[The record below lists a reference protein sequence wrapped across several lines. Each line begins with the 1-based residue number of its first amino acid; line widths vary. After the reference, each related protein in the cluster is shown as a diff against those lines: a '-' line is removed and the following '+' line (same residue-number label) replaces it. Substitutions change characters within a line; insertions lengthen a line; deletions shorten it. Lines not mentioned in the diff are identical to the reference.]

1 MRAEEIMEGGN
12 KVIILLVA
20 LFAAVLF
27 LSLSGRGDT
36 LELFSPDK
44 RVKVQIQVGPDVRF
58 SIFFDNK
65 PLLAVTASMTIQ
77 DGTKLGKNVRL
88 NNLRRQSIREKIIP
102 VVKEK
107 RAEVVNNCEEVTLNL
122 RGNYGLVFRAYDDGV
137 AYRFFSGYRTKIV
150 VNAEENIFH
159 FPDDRGVWFP
169 VVESFHSSYERPY
182 QYLKLSEIGAKRM
195 AYLPVLVDN
204 PEGPKLIITEADL
217 TDYPGMYLVGSEDGS
232 PELLAVFPPYP
243 LEEQQ
248 VRDRTLRVTKGAPY
262 IALTDGNRQFPWRVI
277 GISRQ
282 DGDLISSDLVYRLA
296 RPTRIKDTSWI
307 KPGKVAWDW
316 WNAWNVFGVNFRAGI
331 NTETYLY
338 YIDFASKYGLE
349 YVILD
354 EGWSDPADLF
364 KINPDI
370 DMERLIQAARE
381 KKVGIILWC
390 VWLTLDRQL
399 KEALDQFARWGI
411 AGIKVDF
418 MDRDDQ
424 KVVNF
429 YEKIAREAAARKL
442 IVDFHGA
449 YKPTGLRRTYPNI
462 LTREGVMGLEYSKWS
477 DRITP
482 EHDLLIPFIRM
493 YAGPMDYTPGAML
506 NADQKHFRPVMD
518 LPMSQGTRC
527 HQLAMYVVYESPL
540 QMLCDS
546 PSHYLREPQVMEFLA
561 AVPTVWDET
570 LVLEGKVGDMVVV
583 ARWDGQDWYLGAMT
597 DWEPREVEVQ
607 LDFLG
612 EAEYEAVIFEDGIN
626 AGRYAGDFRV
636 QKRIVKGTDKLKIK
650 MASGGGYAAWF
661 RRLS

>member
-1 MRAEEIMEGGN
+1 MEGSS
-12 KVIILLVA
+12 KTILFLVI
-20 LFAAVLF
+20 LFAGVF
-27 LSLSGRGDT
+27 LLSRPSRGDT

-44 RVKVQIQVGPDVRF
+44 RVKVQIQVGPDVSF
-58 SIFFDNK
+58 SVFYDDK
-65 PLLAVTASMTIQ
+65 PLLAATASMTIQ
-77 DGTKLGKNVRL
+77 DGTRLGKNVRL
-88 NNLRRQSIREKIIP
+88 NNFRRQSIREKIVP

-107 RAEVVNNCEEVTLNL
+107 RAVVLNNCEEVTLNL
-122 RGNYGLVFRAYDDGV
+122 RGNYGLIFRAYDDGV

-150 VNAEENIFH
+150 VNAEESKFR
-159 FPDDRGVWFP
+159 FPEDRSVWFP

-182 QYLKLSEIGAKRM
+182 QYLKLSEIGGKRM

-204 PEGPKLIITEADL
+204 PEGPKVIITEADL
-217 TDYPGMYLVGSEDGS
+217 TDYPGMYLTGSEDGS
-232 PELLAVFPPYP
+232 PELQAVFPPYP

-262 IALTDGNRQFPWRVI
+262 IAVTNGNRQFPWRVI
-277 GISRQ
+277 GIARQ

-296 RPTRIKDTSWI
+296 RPTQIKDTSWI

-316 WNAWNVFGVNFRAGI
+316 WNAWNVFEVNFRAGI

-364 KINPDI
+364 KINPDL
-370 DMERLIQAARE
+370 DMERLVQAARD
-381 KKVGIILWC
+381 KGVGIILWC

-399 KEALDQFARWGI
+399 KEALDRFARWGI

-429 YEKIAREAAARKL
+429 YEKIAKEAAARNL

-449 YKPTGLRRTYPNI
+449 YKPTGLRRAYPNV

-506 NADQKHFRPVMD
+506 NADPKHFRPVMD

-546 PSHYLREPQVMEFLA
+546 PSHYLREPEAMEFLA

-570 LVLEGKVGDMVVV
+570 LVLEAKVGDVVVV
-583 ARWDGQDWYLGAMT
+583 ARQHGEDWYLGGMT
-597 DWEPREVEVQ
+597 DWQPRELEVK

-612 EAEYEAVIFEDGIN
+612 EGEYEALIFEDGIN
-626 AGRYAGDFRV
+626 VDRYASDFRV
-636 QKRIVKGTDKLKIK
+636 EKLRVKGTETLKVK
-650 MASGGGYAAWF
+650 MAAGGGYAARF
-661 RRLS
+661 RKIGT